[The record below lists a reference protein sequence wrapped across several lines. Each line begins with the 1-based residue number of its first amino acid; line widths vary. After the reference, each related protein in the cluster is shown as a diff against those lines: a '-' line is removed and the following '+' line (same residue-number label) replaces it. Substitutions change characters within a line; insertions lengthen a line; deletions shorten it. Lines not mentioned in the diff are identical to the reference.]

1 MIDLHNHILPGVD
14 DGAKSVEEACEM
26 ARALLSQGVTAVCCT
41 PHTTEWASAG
51 DEPRIQQ
58 RVAELRVALASD
70 GLGLELLAGAE
81 AHITPSLAADVQ
93 RHKVPTLNGT
103 PYLLLEFPYDS
114 VPPFYERVVFELQVN
129 GIRPVIAHPE
139 RIAPIADD
147 PGILYQLVR
156 RGCLGQLTAMSLA
169 GGFGPRLREVS
180 ELMLEHRLVHL
191 IASDA
196 HDAQPDGR
204 LYALEGARSA
214 ATRLLGGQPAN
225 ALFEDTPARIVAGE
239 PVAAPEPIMPK
250 KRFSLSL
257 WERARVRVK
266 RT

>member
-93 RHKVPTLNGT
+93 RHEVPTLNGT

-147 PGILYQLVR
+147 PGIL
-156 RGCLGQLTAMSLA
+156 S

-214 ATRLLGGQPAN
+214 ATRLLGGQPAK

-250 KRFSLSL
+250 KRGFFS
-257 WERARVRVK
+257 RAFR
-266 RT
+266 